1 MVIDFTLILF
11 PYSVGVVTAI
21 PLSVVVDFVIHRKTA
36 YFLVYVGM
44 GFIAL
49 GFAGFCVSE
58 FIAARKESKEEL
70 ENVSLQ
76 HNYY

>member
-1 MVIDFTLILF
+1 MSWSFILF

-21 PLSVVVDFVIHRKTA
+21 PLSVAVDFVINRKTA
-36 YFLVYVGM
+36 DFVVYLGM
-44 GFIAL
+44 GLIAI
-49 GFAGFCVSE
+49 GFAGFCISE